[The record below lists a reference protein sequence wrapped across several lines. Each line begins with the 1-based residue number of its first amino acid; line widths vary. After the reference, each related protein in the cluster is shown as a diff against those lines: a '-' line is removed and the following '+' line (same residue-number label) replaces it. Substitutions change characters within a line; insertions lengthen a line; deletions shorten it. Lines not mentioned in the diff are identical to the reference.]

1 MRHDFFNPALINTS
15 NSDSND
21 VIYWYAFNENE
32 ELINIE
38 DIDENYRKEHKFY
51 CIYCHDEMI
60 ASLKDDIKRRHF
72 RHKNINV
79 CVFDHYLHTL
89 SEYLFKKA
97 YDSSDSFYLEYNV
110 NYTCDTTNCRYKTD
124 GCQERKLEKYN
135 LKKWYPNC
143 EIEKE
148 VEDKEGNK
156 YIADIL
162 LTSNDSRI
170 PPMLIE
176 IFVTHE
182 CTEQKRHSGLR
193 IAEIKIN
200 SENDI
205 KMLCDSHKISENY
218 MVSLY
223 NFKREKTGAFESELL
238 RYVYCSDKGS
248 YTKNISC
255 REHNMI
261 VDDNSEIELNIIKKN
276 KITNQKIKD
285 YINYRYN
292 LDISIEKSCVS
303 CAHSSKYDGVTNPD
317 DIFCN
322 RNPMQCIKREICEFY
337 EEKGWDD
344 AISMTPYD
352 FDIIKIKG
360 TLPKDYKVLI
370 YGPHTLRNSEIF
382 EKYVYEHLPHVS
394 KGNAIVI
401 IGPLSI
407 NSDFSICLF
416 NICSKFKLP
425 LGCFPVKWDKYKRA
439 AGYRCID
446 EMLPIANEII
456 AFTNNEDRP
465 TQYLINS
472 AKERNIPLHIMDI
485 NKIDGICPKCGRILI
500 PRIGKFGHFIGCS
513 GYPECNY
520 KR

>member
-1 MRHDFFNPALINTS
+1 MIYNHY
-15 NSDSND
+15 DSTVIGPSYLDDD
-21 VIYWYAFNENE
+21 VLYRYAFNEKK
-32 ELINIE
+32 ELVNID
-38 DIDENYRKEHKFY
+38 DIDEEYRKEHKFY
-51 CIYCHDEMI
+51 CIYCNDEMV

-72 RHKNINV
+72 RHKNKNA
-79 CVFDHYLHTL
+79 CAFDHYLHTL
-89 SEYLFKKA
+89 SEHLFKKA
-97 YDSSDSFYLEYNV
+97 YDSSDSFYLEYNI

-124 GCQERKLEKYN
+124 GCQERKLEKFN

-156 YIADIL
+156 YIADVL

-170 PPMLIE
+170 PPLLVE

-182 CTEQKRHSGLR
+182 CTEQKKHSGLK

-223 NFKREKTGAFESELL
+223 NFKREKTRPFESKLL
-238 RYVYCSDKGS
+238 RYIYCSDKGS
-248 YTKNISC
+248 YIKSISC
-255 REHNMI
+255 RERDII
-261 VDDNSEIELNIIKKN
+261 VEDNSEIEINIIKKN
-276 KITNQKIKD
+276 EITNQKIKD
-285 YINYRYN
+285 FINYRYN
-292 LDISIEKSCVS
+292 LDVSIEKSCVS
-303 CAHSSKYDGVTNPD
+303 CAHSSKYDGVTRPD
-317 DIFCN
+317 DVFCN
-322 RNPMQCIKREICEFY
+322 INPMQCIKREICECY
-337 EEKGWDD
+337 EEKGFDD
-344 AISMTPYD
+344 AISVTPHD

-360 TLPKDYKVLI
+360 TLPKDYNVLI
-370 YGPHTLRNSEIF
+370 YGPHTLRNSEIL
-382 EKYVYEHLPHVS
+382 EKYVYEYLPHVS
-394 KGNAIVI
+394 KNNSIVI
-401 IGPLSI
+401 IGPLSR
-407 NSDFSICLF
+407 NSDFSKCLSG
-416 NICSKFKLP
+416 ICSKFRLP
-425 LGCFPVKWDKYKRA
+425 LNSFPVDWTKYNRA

-446 EMLPIANEII
+446 KMLPIANEII
-456 AFTNNEDRP
+456 AFANTEDRP

-500 PRIGKFGHFIGCS
+500 PRIGKFGHFLGCS